1 MDSGIAKQV
10 SESTGVRSGNGGDK
24 LLDRD
29 ATLERFAGDDTL
41 LAEIAAVFIRTVPQ
55 LVTALG
61 AAVAAND
68 LKQIHHQAHS
78 LKGAVAAFQAPLVVE
93 AVMAV
98 EKHAK
103 AGDAAAA
110 AAAYPIA
117 QALVQRLLGELA
129 SIAALQHTPRAA

>member
-1 MDSGIAKQV
+1 MDSGIAKEASASAV
-10 SESTGVRSGNGGDK
+10 GGSSQ

-61 AAVAAND
+61 AAVVAND
-68 LKQIHHQAHS
+68 VKQAHHQAHS
-78 LKGAVAAFQAPLVVE
+78 LKGAVAAFQAPLVVD
-93 AVMAV
+93 AVIAV
-98 EKHAK
+98 EKNAK
-103 AGDAAAA
+103 AGDAAAV

-117 QALVQRLLGELA
+117 QALVQRLLAELA
-129 SIAALQHTPRAA
+129 LIAAPRQTPRAA

>member
-1 MDSGIAKQV
+1 MDSGMAREA
-10 SESTGVRSGNGGDK
+10 SASTATRSANSSDR
-24 LLDRD
+24 LLERD
-29 ATLERFAGDDTL
+29 ATLERFGGDDTL

-61 AAVAAND
+61 TAVAAND
-68 LKQIHHQAHS
+68 VKQTHHQAHS
-78 LKGAVAAFQAPLVVE
+78 LKGAVAAFHAPLVVE
-93 AVMAV
+93 AVIAV

-129 SIAALQHTPRAA
+129 SIAAPQQTPRAA

>member
-1 MDSGIAKQV
+1 MDSGMAR
-10 SESTGVRSGNGGDK
+10 EGPASTGTGSASSNDR
-24 LLDRD
+24 LLDRE

-61 AAVAAND
+61 AAVAAKD
-68 LKQIHHQAHS
+68 VKQTHHQAHS

-93 AVMAV
+93 AVIAV

-103 AGDAAAA
+103 AGDAAAV

-117 QALVQRLLGELA
+117 HALVQRLLGELA
-129 SIAALQHTPRAA
+129 SIAAPRQTSRAA

>member
-1 MDSGIAKQV
+1 MHSGIAKEA
-10 SESTGVRSGNGGDK
+10 SASTVAGSTQ

-61 AAVAAND
+61 AAVALND
-68 LKQIHHQAHS
+68 VKQAHHHAHS
-78 LKGAVAAFQAPLVVE
+78 LKGAVAAFQAPLVVD

-98 EKHAK
+98 EKQAK
-103 AGDAAAA
+103 AGDAAGV

-129 SIAALQHTPRAA
+129 LIATPRESPRAA